1 MVQGD
6 LDMSYE
12 GFRQFADSW
21 GLIYLFVVFL
31 GVFVMV
37 LLPGARRKADDAAGI
52 PFRNDT
58 LDEQGPE
65 S

>member
-1 MVQGD
+1 MD
-6 LDMSYE
+6 YE

-21 GLIYLFVVFL
+21 GLIYLFAVFL
-31 GVFVMV
+31 GVIVMV
-37 LLPGARRKADDAAGI
+37 FLPGARRKADNASSI

-58 LDEQGPE
+58 LDDALDEKGPQ

>member
-1 MVQGD
+1 
-6 LDMSYE
+6 MSYE

-31 GVFVMV
+31 SVVVMV
-37 LLPGARRKADDAAGI
+37 LLPGAKKKADDASSI

-58 LDEQGPE
+58 LDDALDEKGPQ